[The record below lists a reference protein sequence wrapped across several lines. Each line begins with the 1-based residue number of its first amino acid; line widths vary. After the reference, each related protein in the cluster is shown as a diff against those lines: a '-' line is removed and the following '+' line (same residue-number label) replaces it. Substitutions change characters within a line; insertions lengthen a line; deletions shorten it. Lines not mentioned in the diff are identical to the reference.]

1 MAAGDPNNPTPSLQ
15 DIINLS
21 NVSPA
26 PAQSANVPPIPM
38 ANPEVPQPPT
48 LTNTPLAPA
57 LAGPSSPQSLA
68 GPQALAP
75 SAPSESQAQSNA
87 AATPSNN
94 LKAPALPP
102 TAPGSATGLA
112 APPPPPPSFMD
123 KLKGAAKGVGE
134 GVLGATGL
142 GAFAPGAN
150 ATPMQKGQAIMG
162 LLGKI
167 GNAGVMATGSPQQK
181 EQAIQ
186 LQGQQNQLLQMQNEA
201 AYRRGMLG
209 NTAQANAI
217 KEATEQG
224 KFGTGAPGV
233 TGTEQQKQQIAQQKA
248 NDAMRVKGY
257 VPEEGSPGAFRPMT
271 SDEIL
276 RDPMMSQNLEMKNA
290 ATAAS
295 QAKADLDKATT
306 AGKTNPNSLT
316 QQNIVAAL
324 QQKKH
329 QADAQLALAAMHMQQ
344 QQTSQNMAGRRDM
357 FNLGT
362 NTQTG
367 EQLGPGNATP
377 GQLLDANG
385 QPVPFRAMSQFAPT
399 SQMKNV
405 SAQAK
410 LAAGQIPDIIKEVHD
425 LGDSLGPVAGRWNEF
440 MQGKVG
446 TDNPAFAGLRADL
459 MMQGTAVALAHAR
472 GRLPENLRQEFDTM
486 INSPQQ
492 SPANI
497 ISVLTHIQPW
507 LEKAGAMSEQ
517 PINTPHVAPKGGTTG
532 GSPSSGL
539 AVSLSKARSLPEMKG
554 KSDADITAAIKA
566 QGHTVKP

>member
-186 LQGQQNQLLQMQNEA
+186 QQGQQNQLLQMQNEA
-201 AYRRGMLG
+201 AYRQGMLG

-217 KEATEQG
+217 KAATEQG
-224 KFGTGAPGV
+224 KFGTAAPGLI
-233 TGTEQQKQQIAQQKA
+233 GTEQQKQQIAQQKA
-248 NDAMRVKGY
+248 NDAMRLKGY
-257 VPEEGSPGAFRPMT
+257 APQEGAPGAFRAMT
-271 SDEIL
+271 PDEIL
-276 RDPMMSQNLEMKNA
+276 ADPQLSSNMEMRNAAAAAKNA
-290 ATAAS
+290 SAALATAR
-295 QAKADLDKATT
+295 QQGL
-306 AGKTNPNSLT
+306 TNSDSLT
-316 QQNIVAAL
+316 QQNFVKSLEEKERVAN
-324 QQKKH
+324 
-329 QADAQLALAAMHMQQ
+329 AQLALAGRRLSLAQEGQ
-344 QQTSQNMAGRRDM
+344 NRQDYRDLLSLGQNMQG
-357 FNLGT
+357 
-362 NTQTG
+362 Q
-367 EQLGPGNATP
+367 QLSPQNAAPGMLT
-377 GQLLDANG
+377 DAAG
-385 QPVPFRAMSQFAPT
+385 QPVPYRAMSQYAAT

-410 LAAGQIPDIIKEVHD
+410 LAAGQIPSIIKEVDD
-425 LGDSLGPVAGRWNEF
+425 LKDQLGPVAGRWNEF
-440 MQGKVG
+440 MQGRVG

-472 GRLPENLRQEFDTM
+472 GRLPENLRQEFDNM
-486 INSPQQ
+486 INAPQQ
-492 SPANI
+492 SPENI
-497 ISVLTHIQPW
+497 KAVLSHIQPW
-507 LEKAGAMSEQ
+507 LEKAGSMSEQ
-517 PINTPHVAPKGGTTG
+517 PMNPPNVKPRANA
-532 GSPSSGL
+532 
-539 AVSLSKARSLPEMKG
+539 AVSQTSGHKIGDSIVQNGRTFKVVSVDKDG
-554 KSDADITAAIKA
+554 KVTGAE
-566 QGHTVKP
+566 

>member
-1 MAAGDPNNPTPSLQ
+1 MANDPNNPSPNLQ
-15 DIINLS
+15 DIINAAGQAPLDS
-21 NVSPA
+21 RAMPA
-26 PAQSANVPPIPM
+26 G
-38 ANPEVPQPPT
+38 PEAQPPT
-48 LTNTPLAPA
+48 PPTLLN
-57 LAGPSSPQSLA
+57 
-68 GPQALAP
+68 
-75 SAPSESQAQSNA
+75 
-87 AATPSNN
+87 AATPAPTLGTEGQLQAPAAAASPNN
-94 LKAPALPP
+94 L
-102 TAPGSATGLA
+102 SAA
-112 APPPPPPSFMD
+112 SSA
-123 KLKGAAKGVGE
+123 
-134 GVLGATGL
+134 
-142 GAFAPGAN
+142 APGAAPSSITLPAQTKDN
-150 ATPMQKGQAIMG
+150 SAIPSGEQSQNQPSMLRKIGMFAADLGGAPQLAQPGSTIAQKAQGIMSI
-162 LLGKI
+162 LGKI
-167 GNAGVMATGSPQQK
+167 GAAGTAAVGSPQQK

-186 LQGQQNQLLQMQNEA
+186 RQAQQNQLLQMQNEA
-201 AYRRGMLG
+201 AYRQGMLG

-217 KEATEQG
+217 KAATEQG
-224 KFGTGAPGV
+224 KFGTAAPGLV
-233 TGTEQQKQQIAQQKA
+233 GTEQQKQQIAQQKA
-248 NDAMRVKGY
+248 NDAMRIKGY
-257 VPEEGSPGAFRPMT
+257 VPEEGAPGSFRPMT
-271 SDEIL
+271 ADEIL
-276 RDPMMSQNLEMKNA
+276 KDPTMAQNMEMKGA

-295 QAKADLDKATT
+295 QAKADLDKAIT
-306 AGKTNPNSLT
+306 AGKTNPDSLT

-344 QQTSQNMAGRRDM
+344 QQTAQAMTGRRDM
-357 FNLGT
+357 YNLGT

-377 GQLLDANG
+377 GQLLDASG

-472 GRLPENLRQEFDTM
+472 GRLPENLRVEFDTM

-517 PINTPHVAPKGGTTG
+517 PINTPHVAPKSGGGGASTG
-532 GSPSSGL
+532 MS
-539 AVSLSKARSLPEMKG
+539 VSLAAARQLPAMKG

-566 QGHTVKP
+566 QGHTVAP

>member
-1 MAAGDPNNPTPSLQ
+1 MATDPNSPSIQ

-21 NVSPA
+21 NLSPN
-26 PAQSANVPPIPM
+26 AQPLAQPPLAEP
-38 ANPEVPQPPT
+38 VPQPPT

-57 LAGPSSPQSLA
+57 LPGPA

-75 SAPSESQAQSNA
+75 SRPSLGTESQLQAPASESAPASLSAESSNTLGPGPSSITLPPQTRDNSA
-87 AATPSNN
+87 GLPEPQQPSMLRKIGTVAAT
-94 LKAPALPP
+94 
-102 TAPGSATGLA
+102 LA
-112 APPPPPPSFMD
+112 GGPQLANP
-123 KLKGAAKGVGE
+123 
-134 GVLGATGL
+134 
-142 GAFAPGAN
+142 N
-150 ATPMQKGQAIMG
+150 ATLAQKAQGIMG
-162 LLGKI
+162 ILSRI
-167 GNAGVMATGSPQQK
+167 GNAGAAATGSPQQK

-186 LQGQQNQLLQMQNEA
+186 RQAQANQLQQMQNEA
-201 AYRRGMLG
+201 SYRRGMLG
-209 NTAQANAI
+209 NTEQANAVKAAI
-217 KEATEQG
+217 EQG
-224 KFGTGAPGV
+224 KYGTGAPGV
-233 TGTEQQKQQIAQQKA
+233 TGTEQQKLQITQQKA
-248 NDAMRVKGY
+248 NDAMRLKGY
-257 VPEEGSPGAFRPMT
+257 VPEEGSSGTFRPMT

-276 RDPMMSQNLEMKNA
+276 KDPIMSQNLEMKNA
-290 ATAAS
+290 ATVAS

-306 AGKTNPNSLT
+306 AGKTNPDSLT

-344 QQTSQNMAGRRDM
+344 QQTTQAMAGRRDM
-357 FNLGT
+357 YNLGT
-362 NTQTG
+362 NTLTG

-377 GQLLDANG
+377 GQLLDASG

-410 LAAGQIPDIIKEVHD
+410 LAAGQIPDVIKEVHD

-459 MMQGTAVALAHAR
+459 MMQATAVALAHAR

-507 LEKAGAMSEQ
+507 LERAGAMSEK
-517 PINTPHVAPKGGTTG
+517 PINTPHVAPKGGA
-532 GSPSSGL
+532 SGPTLLTPAQYL
-539 AVSLSKARSLPEMKG
+539 AQKKASAGAK
-554 KSDADITAAIKA
+554 
-566 QGHTVKP
+566 

>member
-1 MAAGDPNNPTPSLQ
+1 MANDSNNPNLQ
-15 DIINLS
+15 DIINAAGALPAAQQMPPQLS
-21 NVSPA
+21 AAMAPTPA
-26 PAQSANVPPIPM
+26 F
-38 ANPEVPQPPT
+38 VPQGDMTVIPPPPT
-48 LTNTPLAPA
+48 LLSAGLENRQTPTSGTSDLESRLPGGVGTTENLESRITSPTELALRA
-57 LAGPSSPQSLA
+57 
-68 GPQALAP
+68 
-75 SAPSESQAQSNA
+75 NA
-87 AATPSNN
+87 ARQAEAVQNPSMISKIGQAAAG
-94 LKAPALPP
+94 LGGAPQ
-102 TAPGSATGLA
+102 LA
-112 APPPPPPSFMD
+112 DPNASW
-123 KLKGAAKGVGE
+123 AAKGQGI
-134 GVLGATGL
+134 
-142 GAFAPGAN
+142 AN
-150 ATPMQKGQAIMG
+150 I
-162 LLGKI
+162 LSRI
-167 GNAGVMATGSPQQK
+167 GNAGASAFGSPTQK
-181 EQAIQ
+181 QQAIERVGQ
-186 LQGQQNQLLQMQNEA
+186 LNQLAQMQNEA
-201 AYRRGMLG
+201 AYRQGMLG

-248 NDAMRVKGY
+248 NDAMRIKGY
-257 VPEEGSPGAFRPMT
+257 VPEEGAPGSFRPMT
-271 SDEIL
+271 ADEIL
-276 RDPMMSQNLEMKNA
+276 KDPTMAQNMEMKGA

-295 QAKADLDKATT
+295 QAKADLDKAIT
-306 AGKTNPNSLT
+306 AGKTNPDSLT

-344 QQTSQNMAGRRDM
+344 QQTAQAMTGRRDM
-357 FNLGT
+357 YNLGT

-377 GQLLDANG
+377 GQLLDASG

-472 GRLPENLRQEFDTM
+472 GRLPENLRVEFDTM

-517 PINTPHVAPKGGTTG
+517 PINTPHVAPKSGGGGASTG
-532 GSPSSGL
+532 MS
-539 AVSLSKARSLPEMKG
+539 VSLAAARQLPAMKG

-566 QGHTVKP
+566 QGHTVAP

>member
-1 MAAGDPNNPTPSLQ
+1 MATDPNSPNIQ
-15 DIINLS
+15 DIINAAGQAPLDS
-21 NVSPA
+21 RAMPA
-26 PAQSANVPPIPM
+26 G
-38 ANPEVPQPPT
+38 PEAQPPT
-48 LTNTPLAPA
+48 PPTLLN
-57 LAGPSSPQSLA
+57 
-68 GPQALAP
+68 
-75 SAPSESQAQSNA
+75 
-87 AATPSNN
+87 AATPAPTLGTEGQLQAPAAAASPNN
-94 LKAPALPP
+94 L
-102 TAPGSATGLA
+102 SAA
-112 APPPPPPSFMD
+112 SSA
-123 KLKGAAKGVGE
+123 
-134 GVLGATGL
+134 
-142 GAFAPGAN
+142 APGAAPSSITLPAQTKDN
-150 ATPMQKGQAIMG
+150 SAIPSGEQSQNQPSMLRKIGMFAADLGGAPQLAQPGSTIAQKAQGIMSI
-162 LLGKI
+162 LGKI
-167 GNAGVMATGSPQQK
+167 GAAGTAAVGSPQQK

-186 LQGQQNQLLQMQNEA
+186 RQAQQNQLLQMQNEA
-201 AYRRGMLG
+201 AYRQGMLG

-248 NDAMRVKGY
+248 NDAMRIKGY
-257 VPEEGSPGAFRPMT
+257 VPEEGAPGSFRPMT
-271 SDEIL
+271 ADEIL
-276 RDPMMSQNLEMKNA
+276 KDPTMAQNMEMKGA

-295 QAKADLDKATT
+295 QAKADLDKAIT
-306 AGKTNPNSLT
+306 AGKTNPDSLT

-344 QQTSQNMAGRRDM
+344 QQTAQAMTGRRDM
-357 FNLGT
+357 YNLGT

-472 GRLPENLRQEFDTM
+472 GRLPENLRVEFDTM

-517 PINTPHVAPKGGTTG
+517 PINTPHVAPKSGGGGASTG
-532 GSPSSGL
+532 MS
-539 AVSLSKARSLPEMKG
+539 VSLAAARQLPAMKG

-566 QGHTVKP
+566 QGHTVAP

>member
-186 LQGQQNQLLQMQNEA
+186 QQGQQNQLLQMQNEA
-201 AYRRGMLG
+201 AYRQGMLG

-217 KEATEQG
+217 KAATEQG
-224 KFGTGAPGV
+224 KFGTAAPGLI
-233 TGTEQQKQQIAQQKA
+233 GTEQQKQQIAQQKA
-248 NDAMRVKGY
+248 NDAMRLKGY
-257 VPEEGSPGAFRPMT
+257 VPQEGAPGAFRAMT
-271 SDEIL
+271 PDEIL
-276 RDPMMSQNLEMKNA
+276 ADPQLSSNMEMRNAAAAAKNA
-290 ATAAS
+290 SAALATAR
-295 QAKADLDKATT
+295 QQGL
-306 AGKTNPNSLT
+306 TNSDSLT
-316 QQNIVAAL
+316 QQNFVKSLEEKERVAN
-324 QQKKH
+324 
-329 QADAQLALAAMHMQQ
+329 AQLALAGRRLSLAQEGQ
-344 QQTSQNMAGRRDM
+344 NRQDYRDLLSLGQNMQG
-357 FNLGT
+357 
-362 NTQTG
+362 Q
-367 EQLGPGNATP
+367 QLSPQNAAPGMLT
-377 GQLLDANG
+377 DAAG
-385 QPVPFRAMSQFAPT
+385 QPVPYRAMSQYAAT

-410 LAAGQIPDIIKEVHD
+410 LAAGQIPSIIKEVDD
-425 LGDSLGPVAGRWNEF
+425 LKDQLGPVAGRWNEF
-440 MQGKVG
+440 MQGRVG

-472 GRLPENLRQEFDTM
+472 GRLPENLRQEFDNM
-486 INSPQQ
+486 INAPQQ
-492 SPANI
+492 SPENI
-497 ISVLTHIQPW
+497 KAVLSHIQPW
-507 LEKAGAMSEQ
+507 LEKAGSMSEQ
-517 PINTPHVAPKGGTTG
+517 PMNPPNVKPRANA
-532 GSPSSGL
+532 
-539 AVSLSKARSLPEMKG
+539 AVSQTSGHKIGDSIVQNGRTFKVVSVDKDG
-554 KSDADITAAIKA
+554 KVTGAE
-566 QGHTVKP
+566 

>member
-1 MAAGDPNNPTPSLQ
+1 MANDPNSPNIQ
-15 DIINLS
+15 DIINQAAAGA
-21 NVSPA
+21 NMSPA
-26 PAQSANVPPIPM
+26 APQSLVQPPM
-38 ANPEVPQPPT
+38 ADPSAPQPPT
-48 LTNTPLAPA
+48 LLNKPAAPSLGTEEQLQAPA
-57 LAGPSSPQSLA
+57 
-68 GPQALAP
+68 
-75 SAPSESQAQSNA
+75 A
-87 AATPSNN
+87 AASPNN
-94 LKAPALPP
+94 LSEAS
-102 TAPGSATGLA
+102 SA
-112 APPPPPPSFMD
+112 
-123 KLKGAAKGVGE
+123 
-134 GVLGATGL
+134 
-142 GAFAPGAN
+142 APGAAPSSITLPAQTRDN
-150 ATPMQKGQAIMG
+150 SAIPSGEQSQNQPSMLRKIGMFAADLGGAPQLAQPGSTIAQKAQGIMSI
-162 LLGKI
+162 LGKI
-167 GNAGVMATGSPQQK
+167 GAAGTAAVGSPQQK

-186 LQGQQNQLLQMQNEA
+186 RQAQQNQLLQMQNEA
-201 AYRRGMLG
+201 AYRQGMLG
-209 NTAQANAI
+209 NTAEANRI
-217 KEATEQG
+217 KEENAQTQARKAQG
-224 KFGTGAPGV
+224 VMEA
-233 TGTEQQKQQIAQQKA
+233 
-248 NDAMRVKGY
+248 KGY
-257 VPEEGSPGAFRPMT
+257 TQDENNPGAFRPKT
-271 SDEIL
+271 AEEIL
-276 RDPMMSQNLEMKNA
+276 ADPLLSQNMEMKNA
-290 ATAAS
+290 AMAS
-295 QAKADLDKATT
+295 QQAKAALDKAHT
-306 AGKTNPNSLT
+306 AGLTSPDSLT
-316 QQNIVAAL
+316 QRNFEATLA
-324 QQKKH
+324 QKKH
-329 QADAQLALAAMHMQQ
+329 QADAQLALAREHLQQ
-344 QQTSQNMAGRRDM
+344 QLTSQAMAGQRDM
-357 FNLGT
+357 YNLGT